1 MRCAVDEDDAGEGQ
15 AYDGARRTC
24 GTLETVSD
32 GRPMNCKPDC
42 LLGRRL
48 AELTATRA
56 MDSSRAP
63 HRAIIRTVMSGT
75 TWVTSQHEAQ
85 SSILETID

>member
-1 MRCAVDEDDAGEGQ
+1 MRCVFGEDGLGGEQ
-15 AYDGARRTC
+15 ACGGARRTC
-24 GTLETVSD
+24 GTLEMVSD
-32 GRPMNCKPDC
+32 GRLVDCKLEC

-63 HRAIIRTVMSGT
+63 HRAIMRTVMLGT
-75 TWVTSQHEAQ
+75 T
-85 SSILETID
+85 